1 MGLWDNCV
9 AAADV
14 LAHLHK
20 LGFVRDRSFDTESY
34 IVLMSPPR
42 IVFLKRPN
50 AFGKIALIYVEAV
63 YEDSGLDQPDWEL
76 VSCEY

>member
-14 LAHLHK
+14 LSHLRV
-20 LGFVRDRSFDTESY
+20 LGFVPEPSFDTESY
-34 IVLMSPPR
+34 IALVRASSVVL
-42 IVFLKRPN
+42 LKRPN
-50 AFGKIALIYVEAV
+50 AFGKIAVIYVEEV
-63 YEDSGLDQPDWEL
+63 YEDSNLNQPDWEL